1 MGGFRAFAALR
12 LNARKDR
19 LPALPLPENCPILA
33 EQSVRQGWGINS
45 RRTLSRGDHPQPFC
59 EFPKSPVASPF
70 LPTVLQNPLD
80 PAVIPDPRVLV
91 IALAT
96 VSLRWVLCVEF
107 LHELRVVPGAEFRET
122 SLLDCREH
130 VLPDEP
136 RPVHLLEDHLA
147 DLLCRITARLHG
159 NNRDIRAG
167 SLLRGDGHES
177 DLEAE
182 GRVLNLVV
190 GDRKSVV

>member
-1 MGGFRAFAALR
+1 MGGFRAFAALL

-107 LHELRVVPGAEFRET
+107 LRSEEHTSELQSLMRT
-122 SLLDCREH
+122 SY
-130 VLPDEP
+130 
-136 RPVHLLEDHLA
+136 PVFCLKK
-147 DLLCRITARLHG
+147 TK
-159 NNRDIRAG
+159 
-167 SLLRGDGHES
+167 
-177 DLEAE
+177 
-182 GRVLNLVV
+182 
-190 GDRKSVV
+190 DRKPRTTYQRYDH